1 MVLFDMTYPISFRQ
15 HVLSAREKEGL
26 AFEETSERFC
36 VGVASLKRWSK
47 RITPKPYESKKVR
60 RPDPEKPAQDVP
72 DHPDAYQYERA
83 ARFGVTQKS
92 IRQAL
97 RKPGFDA
104 KKSDAASEGGRRR
117 TARFFCEKITQYE
130 EDGRSIVYID
140 ESGFAHDMPR
150 THGYAPK
157 GERCHGS
164 HDRQAR
170 GRINVIGAL
179 LAGVLPGVGLTGAN
193 VDADIFNPWLIG
205 DLLPKLPPRVVL
217 VMDRATFHR
226 RADTQAAVAQAGHT
240 LEYLPAYSPDFNKI
254 EHKRAEARA
263 CRRKTGISVD
273 EIFENRNWHQN

>member
-1 MVLFDMTYPISFRQ
+1 MVQFDMTYPISFRQ
-15 HVLSAREKEGL
+15 HVLSARGKEGL
-26 AFEETSERFC
+26 TFEETSERFC
-36 VGVASLKRWSK
+36 IGVASLKRWSK
-47 RITPKPYESKKVR
+47 RITPKPYERKKVR
-60 RPDPEKPAQDVP
+60 KLDPEKPAQDVL

-92 IRQAL
+92 IWQAL
-97 RKPGFDA
+97 RKLGLTQKKVMRHPKGNADA
-104 KKSDAASEGGRRR
+104 RRV
-117 TARFFCEKITQYE
+117 FCEKITQYE

-164 HDRQAR
+164 HDWQAR

-179 LAGVLPGVGLTGAN
+179 LAGVLPSVGLTEAN
-193 VDADIFNPWLIG
+193 VDADIFNLWLIG

-240 LEYLPAYSPDFNKI
+240 LEYLPACSPDFNKI
-254 EHKRAEARA
+254 EHKWAEAKA
-263 CRRKTGISVD
+263 CRRKTGMSVD
-273 EIFENRNWHQN
+273 EIFENRNWNQN

>member
-1 MVLFDMTYPISFRQ
+1 MQ
-15 HVLSAREKEGL
+15 HPKGNADAR
-26 AFEETSERFC
+26 R
-36 VGVASLKRWSK
+36 V
-47 RITPKPYESKKVR
+47 
-60 RPDPEKPAQDVP
+60 
-72 DHPDAYQYERA
+72 
-83 ARFGVTQKS
+83 
-92 IRQAL
+92 
-97 RKPGFDA
+97 
-104 KKSDAASEGGRRR
+104 
-117 TARFFCEKITQYE
+117 FCEKITQYE

-164 HDRQAR
+164 HDWQAR

-179 LAGVLPGVGLTGAN
+179 LAGVLLSVGLTEAN

-263 CRRKTGISVD
+263 CRRKTGMSVD
-273 EIFENRNWHQN
+273 EIFENRNWNQN

>member
-1 MVLFDMTYPISFRQ
+1 MRHPKANAD
-15 HVLSAREKEGL
+15 AR
-26 AFEETSERFC
+26 R
-36 VGVASLKRWSK
+36 V
-47 RITPKPYESKKVR
+47 
-60 RPDPEKPAQDVP
+60 
-72 DHPDAYQYERA
+72 
-83 ARFGVTQKS
+83 
-92 IRQAL
+92 
-97 RKPGFDA
+97 
-104 KKSDAASEGGRRR
+104 
-117 TARFFCEKITQYE
+117 FCEKITQYE

-150 THGYAPK
+150 THGYAPG

-179 LAGVLPGVGLTGAN
+179 LAGVLPGVGLTEAN

-240 LEYLPAYSPDFNKI
+240 LEYLPAYSPDLTKSNINGLKPRPAGGKPGCPSTKYSKPELESKLSRQAIPDAGRHPANTGNRTGDRHSGGTGEKTVPKPGFSFTGGTAWTACAFRGLPPDYYVSACTLI
-254 EHKRAEARA
+254 RPTVQFWSAR
-263 CRRKTGISVD
+263 
-273 EIFENRNWHQN
+273 